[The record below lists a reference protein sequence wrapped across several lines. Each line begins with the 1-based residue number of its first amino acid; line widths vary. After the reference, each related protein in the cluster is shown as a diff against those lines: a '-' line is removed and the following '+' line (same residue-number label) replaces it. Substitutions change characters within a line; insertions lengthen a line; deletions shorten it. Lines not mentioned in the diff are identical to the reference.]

1 MQVEKS
7 GKWLPFEAAG
17 KNEPHSAAP
26 MLWRAFSGNPRATVT
41 MQTAHMRTTLLA
53 FQTWVVF
60 GQQPKRGQWP
70 TLSHRGEIFASS
82 SSSFPTHLDSE
93 PGIRTH
99 GLKKKNKKKEP
110 KEEHKSESLFYIA
123 VVTQTLSMSLLRSL
137 IRMLDTILTAQVD
150 NAKTA

>member
-1 MQVEKS
+1 M
-7 GKWLPFEAAG
+7 
-17 KNEPHSAAP
+17 
-26 MLWRAFSGNPRATVT
+26 
-41 MQTAHMRTTLLA
+41 
-53 FQTWVVF
+53 
-60 GQQPKRGQWP
+60 
-70 TLSHRGEIFASS
+70 LSHKGKIFASS

-99 GLKKKNKKKEP
+99 GLKKNKTKEP